1 MALLEPKE
9 VTIDGPDGVARTF
22 VFSKFPAVLGREIV
36 AKYPV
41 SILPKIGD
49 YAVSEATMLKLMSC
63 VGVPQPDD
71 RPPLLLTTRALVDN
85 HTHDWETLARIEL
98 GMMEYNC
105 SFFSNGKTSDFFG
118 GFMDTA
124 KQLITSILTD
134 SLAASSQVGK
144 PRSTS

>member
-41 SILPKIGD
+41 SIMPKIGD

-63 VGVPQPDD
+63 VGVPRDGMD
-71 RPPLLLTTRALVDN
+71 PLPLTTRVLVDN

-118 GFMDTA
+118 GFMDKA

-134 SLAASSQVGK
+134 SLAASSVRVK
-144 PRSTS
+144 PPSTN